1 MDPDSI
7 IGRRWDTAKMVIS
20 EIASIAAKYDSDGVE
35 VQFFNHI
42 PEPHECARFKNLKS
56 AEDVTS
62 LFKGFENHMVQH
74 SLTAGLMIS

>member
-1 MDPDSI
+1 
-7 IGRRWDTAKMVIS
+7 MVIA

-42 PEPHECARFKNLKS
+42 PEPHECAKFKNLKS